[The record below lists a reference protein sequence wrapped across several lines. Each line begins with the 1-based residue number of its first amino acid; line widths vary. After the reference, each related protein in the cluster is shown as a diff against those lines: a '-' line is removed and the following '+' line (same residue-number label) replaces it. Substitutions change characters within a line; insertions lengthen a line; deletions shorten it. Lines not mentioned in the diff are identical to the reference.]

1 MIQKYPII
9 KEDLDNIVG
18 KKVRDSW
25 IYTHFNAK
33 LTTEEM
39 PTKIALYVNVI
50 LPINQNLKY
59 GQIDFVEN
67 HCVVIKGLRKW
78 TENNREFECLE
89 LDDTGTSNTRL
100 IPVDFPFFEEVQ
112 VKVQQIFRESYGL
125 EQCNRR
131 LNRYGK
137 ALAEL
142 KYANLE
148 KNWYDCKQKPKKKFA
163 NNIDENEMP
172 YKYEMSFIKC
182 GSPCFQ
188 LKFTF

>member
-1 MIQKYPII
+1 MTQKYPII
-9 KEDLDNIVG
+9 NKNNIVG

-25 IYTHFNAK
+25 IYTHFNAE
-33 LTTEEM
+33 LTTEEK

-50 LPINQNLKY
+50 LPINQNLKN

-112 VKVQQIFRESYGL
+112 VKVQSIFRESSGS
-125 EQCNRR
+125 EQCKHY

-188 LKFTF
+188 LKFTY